1 MLCCTGFAVLFGA
14 LLCFALLCCAVL
26 CFTVLGFAVLC
37 CAVLCFAVLCCTVF
51 GSYSRVIGLNSEQSV
66 KCSSKVCNCILSLI
80 VLLYWTCN
88 CATAGSDSIMPEFL
102 HSYDFSDNSAENQRG
117 KYGLIDHVFL

>member
-1 MLCCTGFAVLFGA
+1 VLDCVFVLCCAGFAVLFGA

-26 CFTVLGFAVLC
+26 CFTVLGFAVLY

-66 KCSSKVCNCILSLI
+66 KCSSKQVGDKQGFSMDRYASQLGMLLDSNLESLDE
-80 VLLYWTCN
+80 VGF
-88 CATAGSDSIMPEFL
+88 AAAM
-102 HSYDFSDNSAENQRG
+102 
-117 KYGLIDHVFL
+117 